1 MTRLR
6 QFALSAVAALV
17 TLAPMRAQAQSSP
30 LVGDWSVEI
39 TAGMRIENDEATP
52 IRAKAK
58 LSIALVGDSLVAT
71 LTVEPSADVAPRPP
85 GRFAAARTA
94 ANTVNFTQ
102 RSEATLNNNGQE
114 TKATVISSWSL
125 TADGDAIKGTVSR
138 AIEGM
143 MGPGM
148 PAQPVTGTRI
158 K

>member
-1 MTRLR
+1 MNRIR
-6 QFALSAVAALV
+6 QFALTALV
-17 TLAPMRAQAQSSP
+17 ALAPLSAQAQTSP

-58 LSIALVGDSLVAT
+58 LSIVLLGDSLVAT
-71 LTVEPSADVAPRPP
+71 LTVEPNENVQARPP
-85 GRFAAARTA
+85 ARFAAAKSAGGA
-94 ANTVNFTQ
+94 ASFKQ
-102 RSEATLNNNGQE
+102 RSEATLNTNGQE
-114 TKATVISSWSL
+114 TKATVISTWAL
-125 TADGDAIKGTVSR
+125 TAQGDAISGTVAR
-138 AIEGM
+138 EIEGM

>member
-1 MTRLR
+1 MANLR
-6 QFALSAVAALV
+6 RFALAALV
-17 TLAPMRAQAQSSP
+17 ALAPVGAHAQTSS

-58 LSIALVGDSLVAT
+58 LSIALAGDSLVAT
-71 LTVEPSADVAPRPP
+71 LTVEPNPDVPPRPP
-85 GRFAAARTA
+85 ARFASARTT
-94 ANTVNFTQ
+94 ANTANFTQ
-102 RSEATLNNNGQE
+102 RSEATLNTNGQE
-114 TKATVISSWSL
+114 TKATVISTWSL
-125 TADGDAIKGTVSR
+125 TAEGDAIKGTVAR
-138 AIEGM
+138 EIEGM